1 VLRRTLLLAFLT
13 LCVAGSANAATLTLR
28 TEPSVVRY
36 GGTVGF
42 AGELAPAQ
50 AGAPVAV
57 YVQNGSTWQLVT
69 QGVTQADGS
78 YRLAAVARYAARF
91 YAVAQVDAATQVASP
106 QVALGMRPELDARVE
121 GPRRVGGRLVLTGRL
136 LPADAGRLTLRFAGE
151 ERRVRP
157 GTNGGFR
164 VVLPSTMPGRVHWS
178 LALGP
183 RGGYERVRI
192 SRSFLVHGVELAP
205 GSRGAAVR
213 ALEARL
219 DDLHYVLRGVDSYFG
234 SDTYEAVLAF
244 QKVHGMRR
252 TGRVGADLWRRLARA
267 GVPRAFSPSG
277 THIEVSKTKQV
288 MYEVVD
294 GEVARVVHVSTG
306 LTGNTPVGSW
316 RVYRLGPGTNALGMY
331 YSIFFL
337 RGFAIHGYRSVPPWP
352 ASHGCVRTPM
362 WFARGF
368 YARWGKIGVR
378 ILVYP

>member
-1 VLRRTLLLAFLT
+1 VLRRTLLLGLLT
-13 LCVAGSANAATLTLR
+13 LCTAGSANAATLTLR
-28 TEPSVVRY
+28 TEPGVVRY

-42 AGELAPAQ
+42 AGELAPAE
-50 AGAPVAV
+50 AGVPVAV
-57 YVQNGSTWQLVT
+57 YVQTGGTWQLLA

-78 YRLAAVARYAARF
+78 YRLSAVARYAARF
-91 YAVAQVDAATQVASP
+91 YAVAQLDAATQVASP
-106 QVALGMRPELDARVE
+106 QAALGMRPQLEARV
-121 GPRRVGGRLVLTGRL
+121 GGARRIGGRLVLTGRL
-136 LPADAGRLTLRFAGE
+136 LPADAGRLTLRFAGGE
-151 ERRVRP
+151 SRVRP
-157 GTNGGFR
+157 GASGAFR
-164 VVLPSTMPGRVHWS
+164 VVLRSAMPGRVRWS
-178 LALGP
+178 LALAP
-183 RGGYERVRI
+183 RSGYERVRVA
-192 SRSFLVHGVELAP
+192 RSFLVHGVELAA

-219 DDLHYVLRGVDSYFG
+219 DDLHYVLRGVDSYYG

-244 QKVHGMRR
+244 QKVHGLRR
-252 TGRVGADLWRRLARA
+252 TGRVGAELWRQLARA

-277 THIEVSKTKQV
+277 THIEVSKTRQV
-288 MYEVVD
+288 MYEVVN
-294 GEVARVVHVSTG
+294 GKVARVVHVSTG